1 MTALIRMTTIAPAL
15 TLLAPRPGHA
25 LVAAML
31 IAVWST
37 MSPGAGHADD
47 RQEPLDGVVV
57 LLAEVSAATPPD
69 EARLRLKLENASGRT
84 VVLRD
89 IQAPG
94 TGEVELSM
102 GVGPRATPVKAGIV
116 LLDQEVL
123 DLASEHA
130 RAWLVDLR
138 RPLAPGDRLDLTL
151 EFGAGSV
158 PVSAHVVLP
167 RSSGPAVGGK

>member
-1 MTALIRMTTIAPAL
+1 MTALVRMSAIAPAL
-15 TLLAPRPGHA
+15 TLLALRPGHA

-37 MSPGAGHADD
+37 MSPVAGHADD

-84 VVLRD
+84 VVLRG

-130 RAWLVDLR
+130 RVWLVDLR